1 MIDWLMQSLFQI
13 GKPLNDFG
21 NVRLYAILLTYLNF
35 HYKVAR
41 NRYLGSW
48 ELPSRSYN
56 NALDSSGVNFT
67 ERYII
72 KPPLSRII
80 TTTALRLFILLER

>member
-1 MIDWLMQSLFQI
+1 MQSLFQI
-13 GKPLNDFG
+13 VKPLNDPG

-35 HYKVAR
+35 LYKVAR
-41 NRYLGSW
+41 NRYLDSW
-48 ELPSRSYN
+48 ELPSRSYD

-67 ERYII
+67 EGYII

-80 TTTALRLFILLER
+80 ATIALRLFISLER